1 MSGSLLEYE
10 SAMRNM
16 TLLCKESI
24 TDQVEDEEGCPA
36 DKEGAD
42 DHAEGLG
49 ALFVF
54 AVPFALL
61 LHVFVA
67 GGGAAIMNTQ
77 REEHDGRE
85 GGRGVDCCRR
95 SVWSRE

>member
-1 MSGSLLEYE
+1 
-10 SAMRNM
+10 
-16 TLLCKESI
+16 
-24 TDQVEDEEGCPA
+24 
-36 DKEGAD
+36 
-42 DHAEGLG
+42 
-49 ALFVF
+49 VF